1 VKRLVR
7 VWAAALLWLACSLV
21 QAGACDAPASVT
33 RAQRIVA
40 GAGALDGS
48 TGVAIPDSVARALR
62 NERVHISYLI
72 DTSACA
78 GAPAAALWLFRVGA
92 PYRISAD
99 GQPLALLNNHAL
111 LSPGLVGSDFPMALQ
126 DVHNGRMPALFA
138 LPPGARQVTVDLLT
152 LPYFPSGITRSLM
165 GPTHL
170 MLLVQAE
177 ASERVNAYIGQAAV
191 VLLLLGLIAL
201 LLWLARRDNPSL
213 LWLAVACA
221 LWGLRGLLYFGHR
234 VYGEPMA
241 FEQYNSLNVLLTSAA
256 LTAAVL
262 HLLGG
267 LRRAEGRALLW
278 GTCACVAVY
287 AASAAAQT
295 GAVAVRALCLGA
307 SFLMVGWLLWR
318 VWRGRTGWRRWHL
331 AILATGL
338 GVLLA
343 CGVHDVL
350 LLTGRMAP
358 DAPSYLFWGF
368 VFLLTGM
375 AAVSGHYVV
384 LTLSRA
390 ERSNEELERRV
401 AAKSGE
407 LERSYTQLR
416 NTEIA
421 SAREAARVHER
432 ERLLREMH
440 DGLGAQLMTALR
452 GVERGA
458 LSREQLAQSL
468 QDGLDELRLLMDST
482 DTSHY
487 LPAALA
493 AWRNRWDAR
502 LAAAGVLLEWQM
514 DDSLE
519 QVNLGSE
526 AALHVMR
533 ILQEAT
539 TNVVKHS
546 RAQRMTLRAGVFSGL
561 QGERLLQIDIADDG
575 AGLSAE
581 AARSGA
587 RGLKNMAYR
596 AGQIGAQLEVVNR
609 APPATGCL
617 VRLALP
623 MAD

>member
-1 VKRLVR
+1 
-7 VWAAALLWLACSLV
+7 
-21 QAGACDAPASVT
+21 
-33 RAQRIVA
+33 
-40 GAGALDGS
+40 
-48 TGVAIPDSVARALR
+48 
-62 NERVHISYLI
+62 
-72 DTSACA
+72 
-78 GAPAAALWLFRVGA
+78 
-92 PYRISAD
+92 
-99 GQPLALLNNHAL
+99 
-111 LSPGLVGSDFPMALQ
+111 
-126 DVHNGRMPALFA
+126 
-138 LPPGARQVTVDLLT
+138 
-152 LPYFPSGITRSLM
+152 
-165 GPTHL
+165 
-170 MLLVQAE
+170 
-177 ASERVNAYIGQAAV
+177 
-191 VLLLLGLIAL
+191 
-201 LLWLARRDNPSL
+201 
-213 LWLAVACA
+213 
-221 LWGLRGLLYFGHR
+221 
-234 VYGEPMA
+234 VYGEALA

-256 LTAAVL
+256 LTTAVL

-267 LRRAEGRALLW
+267 IRQAEKQALLW
-278 GTCACVAVY
+278 GTCGCVAIY

-295 GAVAVRALCLGA
+295 GSVAVRALCLGA
-307 SFLMVGWLLWR
+307 SFIMVGWLLWR
-318 VWRGRTGWRRWHL
+318 AWRGRDSWRRWHL
-331 AILATGL
+331 VILSMGL
-338 GVLLA
+338 GTLFA
-343 CGVHDVL
+343 CGVHDLL
-350 LLTGRMAP
+350 LLTGHLPP

-384 LTLSRA
+384 LTLNRA
-390 ERSNEELERRV
+390 ERSNEELEQRV

-407 LERSYTQLR
+407 LELSYTQLR
-416 NTEIA
+416 NTEI
-421 SAREAARVHER
+421 SGAREAARAQER

-502 LAAAGVLLEWQM
+502 LAATGVQLEWQM

-519 QVNLGSE
+519 DVVLGNE

-546 RAQRMTLRAGVFSGL
+546 RAGRMALRASLRPGPANGRALHIEVV
-561 QGERLLQIDIADDG
+561 DDG
-575 AGLSAE
+575 AGLSGE
-581 AARSGA
+581 TARSGA

-609 APPATGCL
+609 PPPATGCL
-617 VRLALP
+617 VRLVLP
-623 MAD
+623 IPA